1 MVAERGAWRYIKR
14 FIHSIS
20 DTEDN
25 MKTFIFNCNKIK
37 YIALGNLKIAK
48 VYWIFRWASLQI
60 IDQDVHWK
68 DSFVTGFRWFEVR
81 IACGSLKLSCASR
94 RKSPVEFIFTLTV
107 HKRDP
112 LYESQI
118 PLIMSK
124 VRIYTLCWWKGE

>member
-1 MVAERGAWRYIKR
+1 MVAESGAWRYIKR

-60 IDQDVHWK
+60 IDQNVH
-68 DSFVTGFRWFEVR
+68 
-81 IACGSLKLSCASR
+81 
-94 RKSPVEFIFTLTV
+94 
-107 HKRDP
+107 
-112 LYESQI
+112 
-118 PLIMSK
+118 
-124 VRIYTLCWWKGE
+124 